1 MNSRDKGFIL
11 EFKRHSGMSK
21 KRKSYFDNMSMFS
34 FCRPILLMSMWTRY
48 MMSGTNALEKGVQAL
63 ILPTKGVQA
72 LILPTPV
79 SLHGNDFPIK
89 QTFNKVLKIMKTLEN
104 LIFVSKEKN
113 PRK

>member
-48 MMSGTNALEKGVQAL
+48 MMSDTNALEKGVQAL
-63 ILPTKGVQA
+63 ILPT
-72 LILPTPV
+72 LV